1 MMINRLKVGDKVMNS
16 HSKRISTILS
26 IEKVLIGKHD
36 GKEKY
41 TMVFT
46 LEGPEP
52 MESSRLNQY
61 YLLANWES
69 VK

>member
-1 MMINRLKVGDKVMNS
+1 MMVNRLKVGDKVMNS
-16 HSKRISTILS
+16 HSKRISTISS
-26 IEKVLIGKHD
+26 IEKVRIGKHD
-36 GKEKY
+36 GKENY

-52 MESSRLNQY
+52 MESHKWNQF
-61 YLLANWES
+61 YLLANWEL